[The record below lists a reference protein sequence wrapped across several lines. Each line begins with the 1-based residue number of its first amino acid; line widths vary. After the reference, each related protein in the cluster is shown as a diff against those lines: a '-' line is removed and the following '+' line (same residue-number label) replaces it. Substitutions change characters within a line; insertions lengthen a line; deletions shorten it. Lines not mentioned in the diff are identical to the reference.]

1 MGDNRIFA
9 LPAAPILPVEKM
21 YEVVPIGEARSLTTA
36 EQIFISQFVKGN
48 DSLIQKAIDHG
59 LPAKSLKVE
68 FTFEN
73 GHRGGLLF
81 SRK

>member
-1 MGDNRIFA
+1 MVDRIFA
-9 LPAAPILPVEKM
+9 SPSLVAPTERL
-21 YEVVPIGEARSLTTA
+21 YEVVPVGEARRLTPA
-36 EQIFISQFVKGN
+36 EQTYISRFVTGPE
-48 DSLIQKAIDHG
+48 SLIQKALDHG
-59 LPAKSLKVE
+59 MNPRTLKVE